1 MSKVVNLTPEILRLI
16 IKEEKHRI
24 SKSRSSKK
32 MPSGKPS
39 STRDAAKQTKEV
51 EPTEL
56 AHTLAKEVSH
66 YKDLQNEAAELVRRL
81 SEVNEARQ
89 EIRSRILEQL

>member
-1 MSKVVNLTPEILRLI
+1 MSKIVNLTPEILRLI
-16 IKEEKHRI
+16 IKEEKMKI
-24 SKSRSSKK
+24 TKKRSSK

-39 STRDAAKQTKEV
+39 STRDAAKQTRQV

-66 YKDLQNEAAELVRRL
+66 YKDLQAEAADLARRL

-89 EIRSRILEQL
+89 QIRAQILEQL

>member
-1 MSKVVNLTPEILRLI
+1 MSKIVNLTPEILRLI
-16 IKEEKHRI
+16 IKEEKMKI
-24 SKSRSSKK
+24 TKKRSSK

-39 STRDAAKQTKEV
+39 STRDAAKQTRQV
-51 EPTEL
+51 EPTDL

-66 YKDLQNEAAELVRRL
+66 YKDLQAEAADLARRL

-89 EIRSRILEQL
+89 QIRAQILEQL

>member
-1 MSKVVNLTPEILRLI
+1 MKIT
-16 IKEEKHRI
+16 KK
-24 SKSRSSKK
+24 RSSK

-39 STRDAAKQTKEV
+39 STRDAAKQTRQV

-66 YKDLQNEAAELVRRL
+66 YKDLQAEAADLARRL

-89 EIRSRILEQL
+89 QIRAQILEQL